1 MIKKYR
7 EFILEDEDSEST
19 DSTGSTDS
27 TSSTGSGV
35 QDTSFKSRFEK
46 FKEFLSKKSAGSSSA
61 SSTPSSTT
69 SQNYKNF
76 TPSNDSFSKVVS
88 EVIDRL
94 EGGYYHPDMLK
105 DGRVKDS
112 RYGSSGETMFGIDR
126 KAGGAI
132 NTTPE
137 GMEFWK
143 LIDAQNARSNWKWG
157 YKGGDLAPKLK
168 DLVGKMIKRNFD
180 TYSNKY
186 LDPKSKEIVNKDPRL
201 LFNFIYSVWNGP
213 GWFKKFAE
221 DFNKKVR
228 SGVTDPEELVK
239 VTLDS
244 RTKEGLT
251 PGSSANS
258 LVKQGGEKIANLYN
272 DPTFAKN
279 IA

>member
-1 MIKKYR
+1 MIKRYKD
-7 EFILEDEDSEST
+7 FLLEDSDDYSYEDPT
-19 DSTGSTDS
+19 
-27 TSSTGSGV
+27 
-35 QDTSFKSRFEK
+35 FKTRFEK
-46 FKEFLSKKSAGSSSA
+46 FKAALSGKTAPATSSA
-61 SSTPSSTT
+61 APSTSPSTETPS
-69 SQNYKNF
+69 QYKNF
-76 TPSNDSFSKVVS
+76 IPSNDSFSKVVS
-88 EVIDRL
+88 EVIDKL

-126 KAGGAI
+126 KAGGSI

-137 GMEFWK
+137 GLEFWK
-143 LIDAQNARSNWKWG
+143 LIDAQNARSSWKWG

-180 TYSNKY
+180 SYANKY

-201 LFNFIYSVWNGP
+201 LFNFAYSVWNGP

-221 DFNKKVR
+221 DFNEKVKA
-228 SGVTDPEELVK
+228 GVTDPEELVK
-239 VTLDS
+239 VTVDS

-251 PGSSANS
+251 SGSSANS
-258 LVKQGGEKIANLYN
+258 LIKQGGEKMASIYK
-272 DPTFAKN
+272 DPSFAQN

>member
-7 EFILEDEDSEST
+7 EFISEDEDGDST
-19 DSTGSTDS
+19 DWGSTDS
-27 TSSTGSGV
+27 TTSTE
-35 QDTSFKSRFEK
+35 DPSFKSRFEK
-46 FKEFLSKKSAGSSSA
+46 FKEFLSKKSAGSSST
-61 SSTPSSTT
+61 SSPSTSSSTT

-228 SGVTDPEELVK
+228 AGVTNPEELVK

-258 LVKQGGEKIANLYN
+258 LVKQGGEKMANLYN

>member
-7 EFILEDEDSEST
+7 EFIFEDENED
-19 DSTGSTDS
+19 DDG
-27 TSSTGSGV
+27 TSSGLK
-35 QDTSFKSRFEK
+35 DTSFKGRFEK
-46 FKEFLSKKSAGSSSA
+46 FKEFLTKKSSGQ
-61 SSTPSSTT
+61 TGVPSSPE
-69 SQNYKNF
+69 YKNF
-76 TPSNDSFSKVVS
+76 TPSTDSFSKIVS
-88 EVIDRL
+88 EVIDKL

-126 KAGGAI
+126 KAGGSI
-132 NTTPE
+132 NTTTE
-137 GMEFWK
+137 GLEFWK
-143 LIDAQNARSNWKWG
+143 LIDAQDARSNWKWG
-157 YKGGDLAPKLK
+157 YKGGNLAPKLK

-180 TYSNKY
+180 SYSNKY
-186 LDPKSKEIVNKDPRL
+186 LDPKSREIVNKDPRL

-258 LVKQGGEKIANLYN
+258 LVKQGGEKMASIYN
-272 DPTFAKN
+272 DPNFSKN
-279 IA
+279 VA